1 MPTNELRSHAKE
13 LLSLALKAH
22 DDGDLAEAHSLTV
35 RAADFLEGAISIEK
49 LRAATSRSSAKQ
61 KTA

>member
-1 MPTNELRSHAKE
+1 MPTNELRSHARE

-22 DDGDLAEAHSLTV
+22 DDGHLAEAHSLTV
-35 RAADFLEGAISIEK
+35 RAADFLEDAISIEK
-49 LRAATSRSSAKQ
+49 LRAATSRSSATQ